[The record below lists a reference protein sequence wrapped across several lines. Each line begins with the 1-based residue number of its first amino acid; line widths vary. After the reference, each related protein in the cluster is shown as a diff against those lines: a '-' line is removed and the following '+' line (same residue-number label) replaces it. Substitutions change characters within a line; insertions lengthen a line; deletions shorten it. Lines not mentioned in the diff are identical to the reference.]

1 MDTLNS
7 DSYGGVRGLNAA
19 GEEDAAELEIN
30 KIIQNGLAEI
40 STEVQRR
47 ACFSAHGVSF
57 ILTFNATT
65 GDFGQKVSTGTPQQH
80 SAKIHPTQHHMPQI
94 AKHPPPKLKYQTTNR
109 DLFFIYITGL

>member
-47 ACFSAHGVSF
+47 GAVPVF
-57 ILTFNATT
+57 
-65 GDFGQKVSTGTPQQH
+65 QH
-80 SAKIHPTQHHMPQI
+80 TVYH
-94 AKHPPPKLKYQTTNR
+94 
-109 DLFFIYITGL
+109 LF